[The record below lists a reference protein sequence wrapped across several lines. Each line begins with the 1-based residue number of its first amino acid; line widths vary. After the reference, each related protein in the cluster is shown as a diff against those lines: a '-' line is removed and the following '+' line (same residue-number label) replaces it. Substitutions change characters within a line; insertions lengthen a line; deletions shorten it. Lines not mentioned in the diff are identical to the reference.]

1 MGLKYIYTG
10 FNKCGTKTIK
20 EAFEILGFKV
30 YDFEENAIFL
40 SKHWIKFFSP
50 KTSTDEKYQLLY
62 EMFKDV
68 DALVEGPNLY
78 FWKEILTVFP
88 ECKVVHFQRE
98 EDAWYKSVVKQVKGY
113 SHDSYGNNLIPNWLV
128 EGTLWFVP
136 TLARTSYVQRNHLSP
151 LMCGEYGQNYMSP
164 WSLSSPKLL
173 NELAIKR
180 AYRQHNTDVI
190 NNCPKNRILILPDI
204 NCGWEL
210 LCQFTKKSIPEQ
222 EWPHMNKNGHGLF
235 EESKYTASCLYNPF
249 EQPKS
254 PFMRQLK
261 REATERAVLLVVLI
275 VLGSFVWFYCF

>member
-50 KTSTDEKYQLLY
+50 KTSTDEKYKLLY

-98 EDAWYKSVVKQVKGY
+98 EDAWYKSVVKQVK
-113 SHDSYGNNLIPNWLV
+113 HRCRRFEP
-128 EGTLWFVP
+128 WFTVMP
-136 TLARTSYVQRNHLSP
+136 FWI
-151 LMCGEYGQNYMSP
+151 GQEKKMMPICERSGQIFF
-164 WSLSSPKLL
+164 SESACILL
-173 NELAIKR
+173 NEANDRTTSNI
-180 AYRQHNTDVI
+180 
-190 NNCPKNRILILPDI
+190 
-204 NCGWEL
+204 
-210 LCQFTKKSIPEQ
+210 
-222 EWPHMNKNGHGLF
+222 
-235 EESKYTASCLYNPF
+235 
-249 EQPKS
+249 
-254 PFMRQLK
+254 
-261 REATERAVLLVVLI
+261 
-275 VLGSFVWFYCF
+275 